1 MRFNPLPSTAQQT
14 HKLRQSIQ
22 NLQIVEGPGARIGQ
36 TLRSVSRGTQSQD
49 WSNTQVSQQR
59 NLELGLVKHSGQLIA
74 EPRARIGQTLWS
86 VSRGTQS
93 QDWSN
98 THVSQQRN
106 LELGLVKH
114 SGQLVKEPRARIG
127 ITLRSAIRETQS
139 YDWSNTGQLLEG
151 PRARTGQFEIPFL
164 SVCSCSSVFKLYW
177 SVYFC
182 LVQFKI
188 LLNHHPP
195 SSSYFSNTF
204 LPKKLSSV
212 FT

>member
-114 SGQLVKEPRARIG
+114 SGQLVERPRARIG
-127 ITLRSAIRETQS
+127 QTLVSSQRDLELGLVSLRFPSYQFAAALQS
-139 YDWSNTGQLLEG
+139 SNY
-151 PRARTGQFEIPFL
+151 TGQFTF
-164 SVCSCSSVFKLYW
+164 
-177 SVYFC
+177 
-182 LVQFKI
+182 VQFSLK
-188 LLNHHPP
+188 
-195 SSSYFSNTF
+195 SF
-204 LPKKLSSV
+204 
-212 FT
+212 